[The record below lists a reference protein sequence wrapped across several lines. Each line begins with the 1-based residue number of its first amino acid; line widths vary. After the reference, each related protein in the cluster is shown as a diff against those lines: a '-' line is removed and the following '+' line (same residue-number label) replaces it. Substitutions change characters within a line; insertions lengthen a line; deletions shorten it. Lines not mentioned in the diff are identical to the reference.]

1 MIHQFHN
8 EQTNALFKLV
18 YDEVVLD
25 RAFYGRDHK
34 YKLLTIAWN
43 RGPDQVIMI
52 DNVAYNFPANTIH
65 CLMVSESF
73 SFGRSADITAWQF
86 SRDFYCIVDHD
97 KEVSCVGF
105 IFYGPPQKMFIRLND
120 ADQKKADMI
129 LQMLQDEFDMNDQI
143 QGEMMQVL
151 LKRLIIIVTRLAK
164 DQFINEKELPG
175 EKLDIVRN
183 YNFLVESHYRTQ
195 RQVKFYADQLHKS
208 PKTLSNLFALYNH
221 KSPLLII
228 QERIIMEAKRLLFY
242 TDRTAKEIAYELGF
256 EDAGHFGKFFKRN
269 TGLSISEFKKMN
281 VVAN

>member
-8 EQTNALFKLV
+8 EQTNALFRLV

-34 YKLLTIAWN
+34 DKLLTIAWN

-73 SFGRSADITAWQF
+73 SFGRPADITAWQF

-183 YNFLVESHYRTQ
+183 YNLLVESHYRTQ

-242 TDRTAKEIAYELGF
+242 TDRTAKEIAYDLGF